1 MKLPPLNAV
10 RAFEVAAR
18 LGSLSA
24 AGAELHVT
32 HAAISRQIRQL
43 EAWFGRKLFRREPR
57 GVSLT
62 GAGRDLAAAVSEGLG
77 RIAAASAAMRR
88 DDQQRSIVVGCIP
101 SIASRWLVP
110 ALPDFTRR
118 YPGIAVQVLYARAG
132 ERIGD
137 GEYDVLITMA
147 EDPAPDIERR
157 RLFSRASKPV
167 CSPHYLTRAGRL
179 SSPRAIRDRA
189 DLLHDESRTP
199 WSNWFRAAGAKA
211 GDDLPGT
218 LFQDFNLLGTA
229 VIAGHGV
236 ALCPVEVIRREIARG
251 DLVVLSDRAVLAD
264 RDYAIFARKP
274 LRRPVRLFRDWFCG
288 AVKAA

>member
-1 MKLPPLNAV
+1 MKLPPLNAIRV
-10 RAFEVAAR
+10 FEVAAR

-24 AGAELHVT
+24 AGEELRVT

-43 EAWFGRKLFRREPR
+43 EAWFGRPLFRREPR

-62 GAGRDLAAAVSEGLG
+62 KAGRDLAAAVSEGLG
-77 RIAAASAAMRR
+77 RIAAASAAVRR
-88 DDQQRSIVVGCIP
+88 DDQQRSIAVGCIP

-110 ALPDFTRR
+110 ALPDFSRLH
-118 YPGIAVQVLYARAG
+118 PGIAVQVLYARAE
-132 ERIGD
+132 ERIADGD
-137 GEYDVLITMA
+137 YDVLITMA
-147 EDPAPDIERR
+147 EDPSPDVDRR

-167 CSPHYLTRAGRL
+167 CSPYYLARTGKL
-179 SSPRAIRDRA
+179 SSPRTIRDRA
-189 DLLHDESRTP
+189 ELLHDESRGP
-199 WSNWFRAAGAKA
+199 WSSWFRAAGVKV
-211 GDDLPGT
+211 GEDLAGT

-274 LRRPVRLFRDWFCG
+274 LRRPVRQFRDWFCG